1 VGGWGGGGGGAWMLG
16 YRRGLW
22 CTGGGGGSPGAG
34 PNTVPILIMDLDV
47 DFVNL

>member
-1 VGGWGGGGGGAWMLG
+1 VGGWGGGRGWGLDVGVQKGAMV
-16 YRRGLW
+16 Y
-22 CTGGGGGSPGAG
+22 GGGGGSPGAG